1 MLNKENFLPSKY
13 FNELSGLFVDGGL
26 PLYYIKDATYQLGMD
41 DSLLISNSNKIN
53 TGSFTH
59 MFYDN
64 GEPSTFWNFIKP
76 ISYFVDFDYK
86 RIMRCRGSVLM
97 PRPDVKKEYEY
108 NTPHVDH
115 FMDGDFISLIYYVND
130 SDGDTFLFEESNK
143 DGHASFVTVKD
154 RVGHKENTAI
164 IFDGKQYHASSN
176 PIHSDYR
183 ATISMTFEL

>member
-26 PLYYIKDATYQLGMD
+26 PLYYITDATYQLGMD

-76 ISYFVDFDYK
+76 ISYFVDFDSAFVCCCF
-86 RIMRCRGSVLM
+86 RMLLIFVLFVCRVLLRLVFVCSVCF
-97 PRPDVKKEYEY
+97 VQ
-108 NTPHVDH
+108 H
-115 FMDGDFISLIYYVND
+115 F
-130 SDGDTFLFEESNK
+130 FE
-143 DGHASFVTVKD
+143 GV
-154 RVGHKENTAI
+154 
-164 IFDGKQYHASSN
+164 
-176 PIHSDYR
+176 
-183 ATISMTFEL
+183 L